1 MHYNYSKVIHRNHNS
16 DSIPIAMYV
25 VSLISSRKATNY
37 IVCFNLRQHITPNDV
52 VNKNNSRKIDYYLH
66 ACNKIVATGSKQKHT
81 DSKLNCGINILRGS

>member
-52 VNKNNSRKIDYYLH
+52 VNK
-66 ACNKIVATGSKQKHT
+66 
-81 DSKLNCGINILRGS
+81 KLK